1 MNCFLE
7 IQKKKE
13 EFRKLLKVFLSLG
26 ISYTFIIQKWVP
38 VDLLEVVESEIQ
50 WGIVLGLL
58 RAYDFYVSSCD
69 LCWNLDLC
77 WKGNSL

>member
-38 VDLLEVVESEIQ
+38 VDLLEVVEEKCSEEQ
-50 WGIVLGLL
+50 SGLL
-58 RAYDFYVSSCD
+58 EELMSNALTFMRFFAGMQT
-69 LCWNLDLC
+69 L
-77 WKGNSL
+77 GR